1 MRIIIFIRWNGDFN
15 HNPHGPKSNVP
26 FFFFIIFELCE
37 IPKKDIYLSGDSE
50 PKVSIKNN
58 RIGTQM
64 FHKQKKKKKKE
75 REIDKYRKNNTSL
88 NGFNE

>member
-1 MRIIIFIRWNGDFN
+1 M
-15 HNPHGPKSNVP
+15 GPNQMSH
-26 FFFFIIFELCE
+26 FLFFFIIFKLCE

-64 FHKQKKKKKKE
+64 FHKKKKKKKKE
-75 REIDKYRKNNTSL
+75 KIEIDKNRKNNTSL